1 MYYAPYAP
9 SSSVDAVAHRSKLM
23 YEGVDLVWHMFSNRT
38 KNKMYETEFRQAMS
52 SLNIPLTHEE
62 INEIYTKTDA
72 TTKREVMIQQKKT
85 VEIYMTEAQFNKFVN
100 YYREKNQQPQQA
112 VGINK
117 KRYKKTKKQ
126 GRKQRR
132 QKQTRHKK
140 SAKKPS

>member
-112 VGINK
+112 VGNK

-132 QKQTRHKK
+132 QKQTRHK
-140 SAKKPS
+140 